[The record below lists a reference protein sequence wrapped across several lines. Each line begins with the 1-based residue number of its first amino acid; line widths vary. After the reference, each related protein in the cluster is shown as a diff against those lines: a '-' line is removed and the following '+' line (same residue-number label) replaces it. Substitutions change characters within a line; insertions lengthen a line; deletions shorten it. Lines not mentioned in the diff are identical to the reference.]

1 MTLIYIYTNFI
12 FISYTNIMENQ
23 KYEEKWS
30 LLSTLRNHTKQISFA
45 IMLGLGSSTFTWCS
59 KEDDQEI
66 EIVTDSVK
74 EEAEKYKKE
83 LNRLQAM
90 YKKQDKE
97 ELLDDR
103 EKENIEGNFEKIQE
117 YIKLKLDWREYVVD
131 YIYYSERKTVE
142 INTVIERLLNEVKS
156 ILTGEW
162 YIIYTPKW

>member
-1 MTLIYIYTNFI
+1 
-12 FISYTNIMENQ
+12 
-23 KYEEKWS
+23 
-30 LLSTLRNHTKQISFA
+30 
-45 IMLGLGSSTFTWCS
+45 MLGLGSSTFTWCS

-162 YIIYTPKW
+162 YIFYTPKW